1 MKIAI
6 TGVCGLVGARI
17 AMHLIKQGHEVF
29 GIGRSQCKDMN
40 SQLLN
45 KFIIIDLSS
54 KQVVEELKKA
64 IPTSVELIIHCAAQQ
79 PKPGL
84 SFKKYIEGNV
94 GTTENVVEWANTI
107 NIKTMI
113 SFSTVAFLDLPLE
126 DGILITELEK
136 SNPKNFYALSKW
148 VSESYLRL
156 LEKDTYFTVICLR
169 IPSLVHENQIG
180 GIVHTYW
187 NSAFQNKDLDIYDNG
202 HFRRN
207 LIYIDS
213 IIELVDIIL
222 VKFSKYSGFKLY
234 NIGSKDSWTLLEISK
249 YMFEK
254 IGTKAEIFP
263 VNKCSTIQGHW
274 NIDTFKAESELN
286 FSPWSTQRIL
296 DTYIKNMRGEGK

>member
-17 AMHLIKQGHEVF
+17 ALHLIKQGHEVF

-40 SQLLN
+40 SQLLTR
-45 KFIIIDLSS
+45 FIIIDLSS
-54 KQVVEELKKA
+54 KQAVEELKKA

-79 PKPGL
+79 SKPGL
-84 SFKKYIEGNV
+84 SFKKYLKGNV

-113 SFSTVAFLDLPLE
+113 SFSTVAFLDFPLE

-156 LEKDTYFTVICLR
+156 LEKDAYFTVICLR

-187 NSAFQNKDLDIYDNG
+187 NSAFQNIDLDIYDNG

-222 VKFSKYSGFKLY
+222 VKFSKHSGFKLY

-263 VNKCSTIQGHW
+263 VRKCSAIQGHW

>member
-17 AMHLIKQGHEVF
+17 ALHLIKHGHEVF
-29 GIGRSQCKDMN
+29 GIGRSHCEGMN
-40 SQLLN
+40 SQLLAR
-45 KFIIIDLSS
+45 FFIIDLSS
-54 KQVVEELKKA
+54 NQAVEELKKA

-84 SFKKYIEGNV
+84 SFKKYIKGNV
-94 GTTENVVEWANTI
+94 GTTENVVEWANSI
-107 NIKTMI
+107 NIQTMI
-113 SFSTVAFLDLPLE
+113 SFSTFAFLDFPLE

-156 LEKDTYFTVICLR
+156 FEKDANFTVICLR
-169 IPSLVHENQIG
+169 IPSLVHEEQIG

-187 NSAFQNKDLDIYDNG
+187 NSAFQNLDLDIYDNG

-213 IIELVDIIL
+213 IIELVDLIL
-222 VKFSKYSGFKLY
+222 VKFSEHRGFELY

-249 YMFEK
+249 YMYKK

-263 VNKCSTIQGHW
+263 VSKSSAIQGHW
-274 NIDTFKAESELN
+274 NIDTFKAESELD
-286 FSPWSTQRIL
+286 FSPWGTQRIL
-296 DTYIKNMRGEGK
+296 DTYIKNMLGEGK